1 VARTS
6 VKEEHVSSF
15 SASGRSSGKTI
26 TAIVLV
32 VLGVLLI
39 VAAII
44 FFVEPAHSLPSFM
57 GRITHP
63 PGTLARARATR
74 PLHGAA
80 ALVAAIVCFV
90 AAFFVN
96 RSNKAVQDGS
106 RDTDAVDARR

>member
-1 VARTS
+1 
-6 VKEEHVSSF
+6 VSSY

-26 TAIVLV
+26 IAIVLV
-32 VLGVLLI
+32 VLGILFV

-44 FFVEPAHSLPSFM
+44 FFIEPAHSLPSFM
-57 GRITHP
+57 GKITHP
-63 PGTLARARATR
+63 PATIHRANGTR

-96 RSNKAVQDGS
+96 RSKKASQGDES
-106 RDTDAVDARR
+106 RDPVDASR

>member
-1 VARTS
+1 MSS
-6 VKEEHVSSF
+6 V

-26 TAIVLV
+26 IAIVLA
-32 VLGVLLI
+32 VLGVLFV

-44 FFVEPAHSLPSFM
+44 FFVEPAHSLPAFM
-57 GRITHP
+57 GQITHP
-63 PGTLARARATR
+63 TGRANATR

-96 RSNKAVQDGS
+96 RSNKASQGDES
-106 RDTDAVDARR
+106 RDTVNASR